1 MTPVSFP
8 YRDMGTIWESF
19 LRHNFKIL
27 VLPYILP
34 SLFFSLINLN
44 NIHSI
49 LKIHKRKRGYLNK
62 ERKRKRDR
70 IENGEWRIENE
81 R

>member
-1 MTPVSFP
+1 
-8 YRDMGTIWESF
+8 MGTIWESF

-49 LKIHKRKRGYLNK
+49 LKILKKKKMIFEQREKEKRY
-62 ERKRKRDR
+62 
-70 IENGEWRIENE
+70 IMEN
-81 R
+81 